1 MRVINQL
8 QRKPNTI
15 FLIDALGALGTAG
28 LLYFLVG
35 SNEQWFGLPQHIV
48 HELVLAAVVFFVY
61 SFTCFMLHSNKWKSL
76 LKVIAFCNVA
86 YTVVTAVLMIQFAQ
100 QLTTLGFCYFIGEII
115 VILLLVWVEWKLI
128 KSKNV

>member
-1 MRVINQL
+1 MNVMNHL
-8 QRKPNTI
+8 QQKPNTI

-35 SNEQWFGLPQHIV
+35 SNEQWFGLPRNIV
-48 HELVLAAVVFFVY
+48 HVLVLTALVFFVY
-61 SFTCFMLHSNKWKSL
+61 SFSCFLLKANKWKPL
-76 LKVIAFCNVA
+76 LKIIAFCNMA

-100 QLTTLGFCYFIGEII
+100 ELTNLGFCYFIGEII

-128 KSKNV
+128 KL